1 MRAKTFFE
9 SQEKE
14 QVLPFDIGHI
24 NLRTPEAVFSL
35 QDKLTKK
42 IPVDEENINYSSDE
56 MTYDDIES
64 DKETGSF
71 DEDDDANEE

>member
-1 MRAKTFFE
+1 MEETHEKNPVPCSEASLRAKTFFE

-35 QDKLTKK
+35 QDKCQSVNKSKYKVRIVAL
-42 IPVDEENINYSSDE
+42 PEL
-56 MTYDDIES
+56 
-64 DKETGSF
+64 
-71 DEDDDANEE
+71 A